1 MKLISMELTGFR
13 NYKEKHFFSFGVAA
27 NQILGDRGKGK
38 TALGEAIL
46 WCLKGCDLQG
56 NTTGIQKRLKNRGS
70 KEIRVETQ
78 WDIEEPNGSKRRH
91 TFCRVSKG
99 RTISLFLNK
108 KESTQSDFDVLI
120 GSTEV
125 FLSVFSPGYIGSISA
140 IKLRN
145 VILSLLPTHDHVT
158 VINDLDGVDQDRL
171 IHFDMTDPL
180 RCLQDLKVELQ
191 EWNEHLREVEIHM
204 STIRMG
210 GLFNGSPEL
219 IQEEDR
225 NLNSLKQELEDL
237 LMTEGPDVP
246 DILQEWEKE
255 LSSLGNQYRELVK
268 DWKEI
273 NRKTLLHAKHI
284 LPAELDRQ
292 AELDRISAQCQRVLD
307 QGFVLKEQIQ
317 SERKLY
323 EEDQADFL
331 ARKDYELQQLRNEIH
346 RLEVKKNLRRS
357 NEIRTEG
364 LVRLQK
370 QFDEGIVER
379 ERIRADIQSAHN
391 FMLEYARMQVET
403 ANRELTLAEILLT
416 SKRDAEGSI
425 TLRYKLL
432 YDKKE
437 YFSLSSSEKIRCSF
451 ELSHLAHK
459 ILGRCIPVFID
470 NGESIEAFM
479 DAKTQFF
486 VTSVVPHATLS
497 SNVVVA

>member
-46 WCLKGCDLQG
+46 WCLRGCDLQG

-78 WDIEEPNGSKRRH
+78 WDIEEPNGSTRRH
-91 TFCRVSKG
+91 SFCRVSKG
-99 RTISLFLNK
+99 RTTSLFLDG
-108 KESTQSDFDVLI
+108 KESNQSDFDVLI

-125 FLSVFSPGYIGSISA
+125 FLSIFSPGYIGGISA

-145 VILSLLPTHDHVT
+145 VILSLLPAHDHAT
-158 VINDLDGVDQDRL
+158 VINDLDGADQNRL

-180 RCLQDLKVELQ
+180 RCLQDLRVELQ
-191 EWNEHLREVEIHM
+191 EWHEHLREVEIHI
-204 STIRMG
+204 SSIRIG
-210 GLFNGSPEL
+210 ELFNGSPEL
-219 IQEEDR
+219 IQEENR
-225 NLNSLKQELEDL
+225 KLNSLKQKLDDL
-237 LMTEGPDVP
+237 IKTEGPDVP
-246 DILQEWEKE
+246 VILQDWEKE
-255 LSSLGNQYRELVK
+255 LSSLGNQYRELVRE
-268 DWKEI
+268 WKEI
-273 NRKTLLHAKHI
+273 NKKPLPHATNIQSAAH
-284 LPAELDRQ
+284 DRQ
-292 AELDRISAQCQRVLD
+292 AELDRISAQCQMVLD
-307 QGFVLKEQIQ
+307 HGFALKERIQ
-317 SERKLY
+317 SERKRF

-331 ARKDYELQQLRNEIH
+331 GQKDYELQQLRNEIH

-357 NEIRTEG
+357 NELRAEG
-364 LVRLQK
+364 LARLHK

-379 ERIRADIQSAHN
+379 ERIQAEIQSVHN
-391 FMLEYARMQVET
+391 FMLEYARKQVET

-459 ILGRCIPVFID
+459 ILGRRIPVFID
-470 NGESIEAFM
+470 TGESIEAFM

-497 SNVVVA
+497 CDVVVA

>member
-1 MKLISMELTGFR
+1 MKLISMELSGFR
-13 NYKEKHFFSFGVAA
+13 NYKEKHIFSFGVAA

-46 WCLKGCDLQG
+46 WCLKGCSLQG
-56 NTTGIQKRLKNRGS
+56 NTIGIQKRLKNRGS

-78 WDIEEPNGSKRRH
+78 WDIEEPNGSKQRH

-99 RTISLFLNK
+99 RTISLFLNG

-145 VILSLLPTHDHVT
+145 VILSLLPTHDHVN
-158 VINDLDGVDQDRL
+158 VLNGLDEADQNRL
-171 IHFDMTDPL
+171 IHFNMTDPL
-180 RCLQDLKVELQ
+180 QCLQDLKVELQ

-204 STIRMG
+204 RTIRMG
-210 GLFNGSPEL
+210 ELFNGSPEL
-219 IQEEDR
+219 IQEEDKK
-225 NLNSLKQELEDL
+225 LNSLKQELEDL
-237 LMTEGPDVP
+237 LETEGPNVP
-246 DILQEWEKE
+246 YILQEWEKE

-273 NRKTLLHAKHI
+273 KKRPKPHATNI
-284 LPAELDRQ
+284 QSAEHDRQ
-292 AELDRISAQCQRVLD
+292 AALDHISTQCQMVLD
-307 QGFVLKEQIQ
+307 QGFALKEQIQ
-317 SERKLY
+317 SECKLY

-331 ARKDYELQQLRNEIH
+331 AQRDYEVQQLRNEIH

-357 NEIRTEG
+357 NELRAEG
-364 LVRLQK
+364 FARLQK

-379 ERIRADIQSAHN
+379 ERIRAEIQSVQN

-416 SKRDAEGSI
+416 AKRDAEGYI
-425 TLRYKLL
+425 TLQYKLH
-432 YDKKE
+432 YDKRE
-437 YFSLSSSEKIRCSF
+437 YYSLSSSEKTRCSF
-451 ELSHLAHK
+451 ELSQLALK
-459 ILGRCIPVFID
+459 TLGRCIPVFID

-486 VTSVVPHATLS
+486 VTSVVPHATMS
-497 SNVVVA
+497 SDVVVA

>member
-46 WCLKGCDLQG
+46 WCLRGCDLQG

-78 WDIEEPNGSKRRH
+78 WDIEEPNGSTRRH
-91 TFCRVSKG
+91 SFW
-99 RTISLFLNK
+99 
-108 KESTQSDFDVLI
+108 D
-120 GSTEV
+120 
-125 FLSVFSPGYIGSISA
+125 
-140 IKLRN
+140 
-145 VILSLLPTHDHVT
+145 
-158 VINDLDGVDQDRL
+158 
-171 IHFDMTDPL
+171 
-180 RCLQDLKVELQ
+180 
-191 EWNEHLREVEIHM
+191 
-204 STIRMG
+204 
-210 GLFNGSPEL
+210 
-219 IQEEDR
+219 
-225 NLNSLKQELEDL
+225 
-237 LMTEGPDVP
+237 
-246 DILQEWEKE
+246 WEKE
-255 LSSLGNQYRELVK
+255 LSSLGNQYRELVRE
-268 DWKEI
+268 WKEI
-273 NRKTLLHAKHI
+273 NKKPLPHATNIQSAAH
-284 LPAELDRQ
+284 DRQ
-292 AELDRISAQCQRVLD
+292 AELDRISAQCQMVLD
-307 QGFVLKEQIQ
+307 HGFALKKRIQ
-317 SERKLY
+317 SERKRF

-331 ARKDYELQQLRNEIH
+331 GQKDYELQQLRNEIH

-357 NEIRTEG
+357 NELRAEG
-364 LVRLQK
+364 LARLHK

-379 ERIRADIQSAHN
+379 ERIQAEIQSVHN
-391 FMLEYARMQVET
+391 FMLEYARKQVET

-459 ILGRCIPVFID
+459 ILGRRIPVFID
-470 NGESIEAFM
+470 TGESIEAFM

-497 SNVVVA
+497 CDVVVA